1 MTTMKKTIITLAFAA
16 LIGFVYADKDGAKNT
31 EPAAMPMQT
40 VMLSGTVVDL
50 ASGEALAGVEVKID
64 GTDIKAYTDFD
75 GNFEIPDVKPGKYN
89 LIASYIS
96 YNNSLVENLD
106 CEKKENEVNIKLQ
119 ASN

>member
-1 MTTMKKTIITLAFAA
+1 MKKTIITLILAA
-16 LIGFVYADKDGAKNT
+16 AIGFAYANNEGAKSA
-31 EPAAMPMQT
+31 EPAEAPLQSVT
-40 VMLSGTVVDL
+40 LTGSVIDFT
-50 ASGEALAGVEVKID
+50 SGEALTGVEVKID

-96 YNNSLVENLD
+96 YNNSLVENLE

-119 ASN
+119 ASK